1 MRIIVQTNPG
11 KKQDPISK
19 IYRAKRAGSVVQGVE
34 HLPSKCETLSS
45 TPVPQKEKKK
55 FYESLKIPFLILDY
69 KTKLG
74 FRDAQLTKR

>member
-1 MRIIVQTNPG
+1 
-11 KKQDPISK
+11 
-19 IYRAKRAGSVVQGVE
+19 VVQGVE